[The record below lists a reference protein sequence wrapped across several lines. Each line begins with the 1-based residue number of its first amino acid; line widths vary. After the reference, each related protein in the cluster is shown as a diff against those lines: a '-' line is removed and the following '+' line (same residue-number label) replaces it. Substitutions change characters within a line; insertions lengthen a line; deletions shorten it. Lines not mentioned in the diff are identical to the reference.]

1 MIFLSNYGIISIDLV
16 LKKTRLVL
24 FFIRGIIDM
33 LKEEKFNF
41 DIENM
46 KKDFAIENMT
56 ISSDEIDMLKK
67 YNNSELSMNE
77 MIKSIKQS
85 FEV

>member
-1 MIFLSNYGIISIDLV
+1 
-16 LKKTRLVL
+16 
-24 FFIRGIIDM
+24 M

-85 FEV
+85 FKV

>member
-1 MIFLSNYGIISIDLV
+1 
-16 LKKTRLVL
+16 
-24 FFIRGIIDM
+24 M

-56 ISSDEIDMLKK
+56 IAPDEIDMLKR
-67 YNNSELSMNE
+67 YNNNEVSMND
-77 MIKSIKQS
+77 MINSIKKS
-85 FEV
+85 FEA

>member
-1 MIFLSNYGIISIDLV
+1 
-16 LKKTRLVL
+16 
-24 FFIRGIIDM
+24 M

-56 ISSDEIDMLKK
+56 IAPDEIDMLKR
-67 YNNSELSMNE
+67 YNNNEVSMND
-77 MIKSIKQS
+77 MINSIKRS
-85 FEV
+85 FSNNECY

>member
-1 MIFLSNYGIISIDLV
+1 MIFLSNYGIILIDLV

-24 FFIRGIIDM
+24 FFIRGISDM